1 LKFVDEVTINAVA
14 GSGGDGHIGWHR
26 EKYVPMGGPDGGDG
40 GDGGAVVF
48 LADNSINTLIDFAY
62 TRTLR
67 GQSGATGSS
76 NNKKGPSGKDLLRRV
91 PVGTQCFYGEE
102 LVADLDIIGARW
114 IVARGGRG
122 GRGNSAFKSAENRAP
137 HIAERG
143 QVGETVELKLSLKLV
158 ADVGLVGL
166 PNAGKSTLISKISAA
181 KPRIAD
187 YPFTTLTPN
196 LGVVRVS
203 DEKSFVVADIPGLIP
218 GAHEGK
224 GLGHEFLKHIER
236 TASLLFLIDVS
247 ALEYVSPEPDEDAL
261 RQAVIDQYKTLDREL
276 SEFSETLRSLPRITA
291 ISKADLDVSKAAFSA
306 CRSWFDN
313 QERTLTLIS
322 SHREE
327 GLGELKALLYSN
339 IATSLPKSTGSHTAH
354 QQIAKKTIEL

>member
-1 LKFVDEVTINAVA
+1 LKFVDEVTIKAVA

-40 GDGGAVVF
+40 GDGGAVIF
-48 LADNSINTLIDFAY
+48 LADSSINTLIDFAY
-62 TRTLR
+62 TPTLR
-67 GQSGATGSS
+67 GQNGATGSS
-76 NNKKGPSGKDLLRRV
+76 NNKKGSSGKEIVRRV
-91 PVGTQCFYGEE
+91 PVGTQCFYDDE
-102 LVADLDIIGARW
+102 LVADLNVSGARW
-114 IVARGGRG
+114 VVARGGRG
-122 GRGNSAFKSAENRAP
+122 GRGNTTFKSAENRAP

-143 QVGETVELKLSLKLV
+143 QEGESVELKLSLKLV

-224 GLGHEFLKHIER
+224 GLGHEFLKHLER

-247 ALEYVSPEPDEDAL
+247 HLAYVSPEPDDEAMSE
-261 RQAVIDQYKTLDREL
+261 AVIQQYNTLDKEL
-276 SEFSETLRSLPRITA
+276 SEFSDTLRKLPRIAA
-291 ISKADLDVSKAAFSA
+291 ISKSDLDVSKNAYDA
-306 CRSWFDN
+306 CGEWFKK
-313 QERTLTLIS
+313 QGLELYVFS

-327 GLGELKALLYSN
+327 GLSELKSRLYENVAHCS
-339 IATSLPKSTGSHTAH
+339 PKNSD
-354 QQIAKKTIEL
+354 Q